1 VGEIIMRVQTFRSIS
16 LFALAT
22 YALAASAD
30 QTYHVTD
37 LGILPNTYSSEGR
50 AVNDSGVAV
59 GVCND
64 YATYP
69 DQGFYYSGGSMHSL
83 IGFPGVQRTIAKAIN
98 SSGQIAGDADSGG
111 VAHAFSY
118 SNGVMQDLGT
128 LGGDVSYANGIND
141 SGWVVGES
149 RLLNL
154 PIPRAFIYRNGAM
167 EDLGTLADSDPYTFS
182 IAYDVNNVGQAVGVS
197 DTSSGVGTHAFIWSN
212 GVMTDLG
219 VLGGNY
225 STAYSINDSG
235 QVVGESQTTGG
246 QYHAFSY
253 SNGLMTDIGTLGGTR
268 SSAYGVN
275 ASGAIVGI
283 SRKSNGGE
291 VGFIYQNGVMSD
303 LNTMFD
309 ATSPTTLL
317 NEAWGISDTGYIVGS
332 ANVNGGW
339 HAVLLTPNPVPEPA
353 SLTALGLGAF
363 ALLRKRRKA

>member
-1 VGEIIMRVQTFRSIS
+1 MRVQTFRSIS

-22 YALAASAD
+22 CSLAASAD

-50 AVNDSGVAV
+50 AVNNSGVAV

-69 DQGFYYSGGSMHSL
+69 DQGFYYSGSSMHSL

-111 VAHAFSY
+111 VTHAFSY

-167 EDLGTLADSDPYTFS
+167 EDLGTLAGSDPYTFS
-182 IAYDVNNVGQAVGVS
+182 IAYDVNNVGQAVGIS
-197 DTSSGVGTHAFIWSN
+197 DTSSGVWAHAFIWSN
-212 GVMTDLG
+212 GVMNDLG
-219 VLGGNY
+219 TLGGNG
-225 STAYSINDSG
+225 SRAYGINDSG
-235 QVVGESQTTGG
+235 QVVGEAQTAGG
-246 QYHAFSY
+246 QNHAFSY
-253 SNGLMTDIGTLGGTR
+253 SNGLMTDIGTLGGTA
-268 SSAYGVN
+268 STAYGVN
-275 ASGAIVGI
+275 ASGAIVGV

-291 VGFIYQNGVMSD
+291 VGFIYQNGVMLD

-309 ATSPTTLL
+309 ATSPATMLTG
-317 NEAWGISDTGYIVGS
+317 AFGISNTGYIVGT
-332 ANVNGGW
+332 ANVNGGM
-339 HAVLLTPNPVPEPA
+339 HAVLLSPNAVPEPGTWA
-353 SLTALGLGAF
+353 ALGLGAL
-363 ALLRKRRKA
+363 AMLRKRRQKA